1 MIFMP
6 PGHAKTEFVS
16 RMLPA
21 FVFGRNPDAR
31 IIACSHTADFTGL
44 LNREVQR
51 IMEEERYR
59 RLFADSRLNDR
70 AVKASSFGQYRRTTD
85 YFEIVGHHGFYR
97 STGVGGTL
105 HGIRFDLGIIDDPIK
120 SWEYANSPTCRQ
132 KLWEWYA
139 SDFSSRQ
146 WTNAAIVLMHT
157 RFHRDDLAGRLLRK
171 MLDRREEQW
180 EVLSLPAIRTA
191 TQTHPE
197 DLRQVGEPLWT
208 AFKDYDALERE
219 RHKDSKAFAALYQ
232 QDPSEAGMN
241 EWAPEY
247 FARDIWCKDA
257 DWPAHFEV
265 SGIGVDPSKG
275 AKDKQGDYCGIVF
288 VGRYNGVF
296 YINANGERRNA
307 KDIVRA
313 VRQFADA
320 HKPDAVG
327 FETDQFQQLIADQ
340 MQADAPDMLKQW
352 KVLQMPTGG
361 KPKRVRILRLSPYI
375 TQRRFKFRE
384 TPGCRLLVDQLMDF
398 PTADHDDLPDAL
410 EQCLRVVYHLL
421 GIGTE

>member
-21 FVFGRNPDAR
+21 FVFGRNPDVR

-139 SDFSSRQ
+139 RRFSSRQ

-241 EWAPEY
+241 EWRRNTLPATSG
-247 FARDIWCKDA
+247 ARTPTGRLTSRSAASASIPA
-257 DWPAHFEV
+257 ERQGQTGRLLRHRVRWPIRRRV
-265 SGIGVDPSKG
+265 LRR
-275 AKDKQGDYCGIVF
+275 C
-288 VGRYNGVF
+288 
-296 YINANGERRNA
+296 ERR
-307 KDIVRA
+307 
-313 VRQFADA
+313 
-320 HKPDAVG
+320 
-327 FETDQFQQLIADQ
+327 
-340 MQADAPDMLKQW
+340 AP
-352 KVLQMPTGG
+352 
-361 KPKRVRILRLSPYI
+361 
-375 TQRRFKFRE
+375 QR
-384 TPGCRLLVDQLMDF
+384 
-398 PTADHDDLPDAL
+398 
-410 EQCLRVVYHLL
+410 
-421 GIGTE
+421 